1 MPKTKNILGGYCTW
15 GYFKRTSLI
24 FFRFLSSVVDFI
36 HATDL
41 PGWHFRVSRLL
52 FLTLSSPLV
61 GCVVL
66 RDVAIPQTD
75 QVHGQ
80 NWRDS
85 ESGCPSSSF
94 HIISQHVLLPPA
106 STDTIHS
113 QSWRPPT
120 LVKLRLGW
128 HRASRDVKCCRCLR
142 WRPAKNHSCAAF

>member
-1 MPKTKNILGGYCTW
+1 MLLTYPGGISE
-15 GYFKRTSLI
+15 FPS
-24 FFRFLSSVVDFI
+24 FPV
-36 HATDL
+36 
-41 PGWHFRVSRLL
+41 
-52 FLTLSSPLV
+52 TLSNIEFAL

-128 HRASRDVKCCRCLR
+128 HRASRDVNCCRCLR
-142 WRPAKNHSCAAF
+142 WRPSKTTPAPPRYSAAPLNGACARWNGIAARGK